1 MNFLFPCPGFRAI
14 LLDGTEV
21 IGVTVFKNAKIGD
34 TLTDFGVEEGK
45 FSFVGNT
52 DLPGIDL
59 AGREVIPG
67 LIDIH
72 THGCAGYDTMD
83 GADALREMSRFHL
96 QNGVTAFCPTTM
108 SADRETL
115 QAVTATLPDT
125 DGARILGFHLE
136 GPCLSLVRKGAQPAE
151 PIQNARLSDM
161 DTLENVKLITLAPEF
176 PGALEYIE
184 KSNLPVCLGHTAGDY
199 TLAQEA
205 FQKGACGV
213 THAMN
218 GMPPFHHRDPGLI
231 GAALTADR
239 YIQVIA
245 DGVHLHPAT
254 VLLLYRAFGA
264 NRTVLISDSMRAAGL
279 ADGEYDLGGQ
289 KVSVSQK
296 VARLSDGT
304 LAGSACPLLTCVKR
318 AISFGIPKEDAINM
332 ASKTPATM
340 LGLNKGRIAPG
351 YDADFVVVNQDLIPL
366 SAMVEGEFHPSL

>member
-1 MNFLFPCPGFRAI
+1 M
-14 LLDGTEV
+14 
-21 IGVTVFKNAKIGD
+21 TVFKNAKIGD
-34 TLTDFGVEEGK
+34 TLTDFGVEKGK
-45 FSFVGNT
+45 FSFVGST
-52 DLPGIDL
+52 ALPGIDL
-59 AGREVIPG
+59 AGQEVIPG

-72 THGCAGYDTMD
+72 THGCAGFDTMD

-108 SADRETL
+108 SADRERL
-115 QAVTATLPDT
+115 KAVTENLPAT

-136 GPCLSLVRKGAQPAE
+136 GPCLSLSHKGAQAAE

-184 KSNLPVCLGHTAGDY
+184 TSAAEICLGHTAADFA
-199 TLAQEA
+199 LSQQA
-205 FQKGACGV
+205 FRKGACGV

-264 NRTVLISDSMRAAGL
+264 KRMILISDSMRATGL
-279 ADGEYDLGGQ
+279 SDGEYDLGGQ
-289 KVSVSQK
+289 AVSVYK
-296 VARLSDGT
+296 GEARLSDAT

-318 AISFGIPKEDAINM
+318 AISFGIPKEDAIHM
-332 ASKTPATM
+332 ASNTPATM

-351 YDADFVVVNQDLIPL
+351 FDADFVVVNEDFIPL